1 MSLNWGNFAPTL
13 KKIVRKINYLDKYS
27 RSTYFRCGRNMI
39 LKNSTTEEI
48 YEILEKPD
56 PVLGPNSWNYV
67 HIVCSFGQARHLQ
80 SQ

>member
-1 MSLNWGNFAPTL
+1 MLLNWGNFAPTL

-27 RSTYFRCGRNMI
+27 SSTYFRCRRNMI

-56 PVLGPNSWNYV
+56 PVLGTNPWNYV
-67 HIVCSFGQARHLQ
+67 HLVRPLG
-80 SQ
+80 